1 MAKIIWDY
9 EQIRAFSRQL
19 ERCIETLR
27 TQQTRL
33 QSLQT
38 EAAGGWVSEAGRLYG
53 ERLDDDMDAIA
64 RAVQTF
70 TTVNGQLAQTVR
82 AYAGGELETFNRL
95 NQQCYNQLS
104 VR

>member
-9 EQIRAFSRQL
+9 EQIREFSRQL

-33 QSLQT
+33 RSLQT
-38 EAAGGWVSEAGRLYG
+38 EVAGGWVSEAGRLYS
-53 ERLDDDMDAIA
+53 ERLDDDMDKIA
-64 RAVQTF
+64 SAVQTF
-70 TTVNGQLAQTVR
+70 TTVKNQLAQTVR

-95 NQQCYNQLS
+95 NQRCYNQLS

>member
-9 EQIRAFSRQL
+9 EQIREFSRQL
-19 ERCIETLR
+19 ELCIETLR

-38 EAAGGWVSEAGRLYG
+38 DAAGGWVSEAGRLYG
-53 ERLDDDMDAIA
+53 ERLDDDMDKIA
-64 RAVQTF
+64 SAVQTF
-70 TTVNGQLAQTVR
+70 TTVKDQLEQTVR
-82 AYAGGELETFNRL
+82 AYAGGELETINRL
-95 NQQCYNQLS
+95 NQRCYNQLS

>member
-9 EQIRAFSRQL
+9 EQIREFSRQL

-27 TQQTRL
+27 TQQIRL

-53 ERLDDDMDAIA
+53 ERLGDDMDEIVS
-64 RAVQTF
+64 AVQTF
-70 TTVNGQLAQTVR
+70 TTVKDQLAQTVR

-95 NQQCYNQLS
+95 NQRCYNQLS

>member
-64 RAVQTF
+64 RAV
-70 TTVNGQLAQTVR
+70 
-82 AYAGGELETFNRL
+82 
-95 NQQCYNQLS
+95 
-104 VR
+104 

>member
-33 QSLQT
+33 QSLPPA
-38 EAAGGWVSEAGRLYG
+38 AAGGGARAAGRRYG
-53 ERLDDDMDAIA
+53 ARLDDDMDAIA
-64 RAVQTF
+64 RAVQMF